1 VLTTLELEKELE
13 IRFKK
18 QASNTSLIY
27 FQVGLRIRLIKL
39 DTIRPEILNILKQVP
54 IFKVEDIRMLK
65 SFKQDQNLTQIVNRV
80 AVLRNR
86 LETDLSI

>member
-1 VLTTLELEKELE
+1 MLITLELEKELE

-27 FQVGLRIRLIKL
+27 YHLGLRIRLIKL

-65 SFKQDQNLTQIVNRV
+65 SFKQDQNLTQIVNKV
-80 AVLRNR
+80 AVLRNH